1 MSIFYKKCY
10 FTVSN
15 QDVVLEEILVHSYI
29 LQQKQWR
36 AKETVQETS
45 NLTKLSKFMFFPLS
59 QDIKMSL
66 ILVCGE

>member
-1 MSIFYKKCY
+1 MNIFYKKCY

-15 QDVVLEEILVHSYI
+15 QDVVSEEILVHSYI

-36 AKETVQETS
+36 AQETVQERS
-45 NLTKLSKFMFFPLS
+45 NLTKCSKCMFFSLN

-66 ILVCGE
+66 ILVCEE